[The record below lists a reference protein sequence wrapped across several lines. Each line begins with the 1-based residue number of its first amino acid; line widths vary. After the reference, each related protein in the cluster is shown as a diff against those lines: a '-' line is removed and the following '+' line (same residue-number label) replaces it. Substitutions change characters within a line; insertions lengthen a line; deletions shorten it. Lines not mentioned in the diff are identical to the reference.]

1 MESPR
6 ESLDVSWA
14 QRQSSRSI
22 DGAMEL
28 HTASPSETREVA
40 AAIARLTRSGDIVLL
55 TGDMGAGKTVFAQGF
70 GAALGVA
77 EPMTSPT
84 FTLVNSYECGSVTLH
99 HADLYRLERT
109 GEVADLALA
118 ELAEFNGVLLVEW
131 GEAAAATV
139 RDHLEVHL
147 DVDDDALD
155 DVTGRTIEI
164 SAMGT
169 SWSQRYGRLTEALA
183 RFAC

>member
-1 MESPR
+1 
-6 ESLDVSWA
+6 
-14 QRQSSRSI
+14 
-22 DGAMEL
+22 MEL
-28 HTASPSETREVA
+28 HTASPSDTREVA
-40 AAIARLTRSGDIVLL
+40 AAIARLARSGDIVLL
-55 TGDMGAGKTVFAQGF
+55 TGDMGVGKTVFAQGF

-84 FTLVNSYECGSVTLH
+84 FTLVNSYQCGSLTLH

-118 ELAEFNGVLLVEW
+118 ELAEFSGVLLVEW

-147 DVDDDALD
+147 DVDDADADALD
-155 DVTGRTIEI
+155 EVTGRV
-164 SAMGT
+164 
-169 SWSQRYGRLTEALA
+169 SWRRSWRTRWRDRSSGDRQRQATRGVDRASGAVRLSPS
-183 RFAC
+183 RC